1 MPLTSRQKWIAYLK
15 LTIAIIIW
23 GASFVATKM
32 ILTEMIPI
40 MVVWTRFAMGV
51 VFLGVAT
58 GIRRQWEL
66 PPMRSTFYFAI
77 TGFLGITFHQWL
89 QSTALQTSEAATS
102 AWIVATSPI
111 FMALFGWVILREKFK
126 LPMLWGLLLATLG
139 LIGVVTKGDWGEF
152 TSDRFGSQ
160 GDLLMLISA
169 ANWAVFSALSKPGL
183 KRYPPTQM
191 MFFVMAWGWM
201 FTSIFLIVTHS
212 WHTLINI
219 SWQGWISLVFLGVFC
234 SGLAYLFWY
243 DGLQAVPVVQV
254 GAFLYFE
261 PLVTVVIATLLL
273 REKITWVSI
282 LGGVLI
288 LYGVWMVNRAE
299 SSRQPLSKEE
309 NVTIS

>member
-1 MPLTSRQKWIAYLK
+1 MPITAKQRSIAYLK
-15 LTIAIIIW
+15 LTVAIIIW
-23 GASFVATKM
+23 GASFVATKI
-32 ILTEMIPI
+32 ILKEMIPM

-58 GIRRQWEL
+58 GIHQQWEL
-66 PPMRSTFYFAI
+66 PPLRSIFYFAL

-89 QSTALQTSEAATS
+89 QSTALQTTEAATS

-111 FMALFGWVILREKFK
+111 FMALFGWVILRERFQ

-139 LIGVVTKGDWGEF
+139 LIGVVTKGDWGQF
-152 TSDRFGSQ
+152 TSGQFGSR

-169 ANWAVFSALSKPGL
+169 ANWAVFSALSKPGVR
-183 KRYPPTQM
+183 KYPPTQM
-191 MFFVMAWGWM
+191 MFFVMAWGWL
-201 FTSIFLIVTHS
+201 FTSVLLMLTHS
-212 WHTLINI
+212 WHPLSNI
-219 SWQGWISLVFLGVFC
+219 SWQGWVSLVFLGVFC

-261 PLVTVVIATLLL
+261 PLVTVVVATLLL

-288 LYGVWMVNRAE
+288 LYGVWLVNRAE
-299 SSRQPLSKEE
+299 PATQSSQKKE
-309 NVTIS
+309 NVTSA